1 MLGKRIASRA
11 HIAHSMG
18 MPASFAEIIV
28 PVAASL
34 GGALVAG
41 WVSYVAG
48 RSVRLHEWK
57 LQLARERILERQRL
71 YARLIAEADRNL
83 LTVAAGG
90 TKSIDNVMPLF
101 ALQAEI
107 SLLSGQSVQETA
119 KRVCDLALSVN
130 AAGKDRAEGNA
141 FAAKTAF
148 VEAARAE
155 VVALEAG
162 VRKTGP

>member
-1 MLGKRIASRA
+1 
-11 HIAHSMG
+11 

-41 WVSYVAG
+41 WVSYIAG
-48 RSVRLHEWK
+48 RGVRLHEWK

-71 YARLIAEADRNL
+71 YAKFIAEADRNL
-83 LTVAAGG
+83 LTVATGG

-107 SLLSGQSVQETA
+107 WLLSSQSVRDAA
-119 KRVCDLALSVN
+119 KQICDLALSAN
-130 AAGKDRAEGNA
+130 AAGKNRAEGDA
-141 FAAKTAF
+141 FAAKIAF
-148 VEAARAE
+148 IEAARAE
-155 VVALEAG
+155 LAALEAS
-162 VRKTGP
+162 VRKGGLS

>member
-1 MLGKRIASRA
+1 
-11 HIAHSMG
+11 
-18 MPASFAEIIV
+18 MPASFAEIII

-34 GGALVAG
+34 GGALIAG

-48 RSVRLHEWK
+48 RRVRLHEWK

-71 YARLIAEADRNL
+71 YARFIAEADGNL

-90 TKSIDNVMPLF
+90 AKSIDNVMPLF

-107 SLLSGQSVQETA
+107 WLLSGLSVQEAA
-119 KRVCDLALSVN
+119 KRMCELALSAN
-130 AAGKDRAEGNA
+130 AAANDRGEGDA

-148 VEAARAE
+148 VEAARTELA
-155 VVALEAG
+155 ALEAS
-162 VRKTGP
+162 VRQGGP

>member
-1 MLGKRIASRA
+1 
-11 HIAHSMG
+11 
-18 MPASFAEIIV
+18 MPASLAEIIV

-41 WVSYVAG
+41 WVSYIAG
-48 RSVRLHEWK
+48 RGVRLHEWK

-71 YARLIAEADRNL
+71 YARFIAEADRNL

-90 TKSIDNVMPLF
+90 AKSIDNVTPLF

-107 SLLSGQSVQETA
+107 WLLSGQSVQETS
-119 KRVCDLALSVN
+119 KRVCDLALSAN
-130 AAGKDRAEGNA
+130 AAGDDGPDADP

-155 VVALEAG
+155 LAALEG
-162 VRKTGP
+162 GRPHGRTLS